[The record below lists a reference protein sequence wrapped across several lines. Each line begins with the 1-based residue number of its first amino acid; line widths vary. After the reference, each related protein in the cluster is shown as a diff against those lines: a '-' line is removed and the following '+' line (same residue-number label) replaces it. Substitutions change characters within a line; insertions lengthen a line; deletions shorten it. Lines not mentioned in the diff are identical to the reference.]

1 MSEADPSKH
10 LEPPSKTTELED
22 PGAQDNGS
30 FPTHRPL
37 SLTNPR
43 RLTESLSL
51 FIASSSDEDH
61 FSDASEGQ
69 DPPQNKPPSPATPLL
84 VERVDD
90 STLHGELPGTTAYE
104 KREQDAVPDE
114 IEVIPEGS
122 QSRSQFQAGLPDRPL
137 TPGGKPIPY
146 TMVEKVDPD
155 QPSYGDV
162 PGTEAYNKRQADA
175 VPDSVMKA
183 SDSESQPVLPS
194 LDDASADSNSASQSI
209 PETRISRVDTDPSQE
224 EDVPS
229 RPRAHQ
235 RSPSDATPDVV
246 ETIYDAPLS
255 PKLETPQE
263 IISRGSAFE
272 EEVAPENE
280 QNAGDDFD
288 EFVEEQDDD
297 FGDFD
302 DGFQDPSPEVES
314 AQQPPALP
322 SVPALVDFDVFKTT
336 SDLISALQGTLD
348 NLLPNSQDLDS
359 LPPVEPIP
367 DSSAI
372 FSTERSL
379 SLWSQ
384 LVAPPPLQPQNWV
397 KSRIRRLFLVSL
409 GVPAPAQS
417 HPAAR
422 AAKRPTKAAPQPP
435 SGPATTGPAPTRSK
449 GRRGAAQPPELD
461 LSAVRRLCAT
471 TDAAL
476 SGLTD
481 DELKSHVHELEAV
494 TRRASELLE
503 YWLKK
508 RDGLVGE
515 KEAFEGVI
523 ENLVS
528 HVRRVR
534 K

>member
-22 PGAQDNGS
+22 PGAQDNAAMKII
-30 FPTHRPL
+30 FPMRAKARTPPKTSPQSGHTSPVPL
-37 SLTNPR
+37 TR
-43 RLTESLSL
+43 
-51 FIASSSDEDH
+51 
-61 FSDASEGQ
+61 
-69 DPPQNKPPSPATPLL
+69 

-384 LVAPPPLQPQNWV
+384 LVAPPPSNLKTGKRNSSFPPSTS
-397 KSRIRRLFLVSL
+397 K
-409 GVPAPAQS
+409 APAQS